1 MVDTDLML
9 EGLRLLVLGMGS
21 VFVFLIVLVFA
32 MKTMSAL
39 ANILDSGEP
48 PVVAGSAPIATS
60 QAGATDAVVPVIAAA
75 VAAYR
80 HNHKQT

>member
-1 MVDTDLML
+1 MTTNSELML
-9 EGLRLLVLGMGS
+9 EGLKLLGLGMGS

-48 PVVAGSAPIATS
+48 PVLPGTTPPAKGNANAV
-60 QAGATDAVVPVIAAA
+60 DAVVPVIAAA
-75 VAAYR
+75 IAAYR
-80 HNHKQT
+80 HNHK